1 MRTISSQANGIPS
14 LFPCQCPVYVPDGAG
29 GKPAGSRFFSRTGAA
44 AFGQRRDAAFPVM
57 CFRPGANEAAPARLY
72 RGVCKTVKYAKGV
85 TKAVMPFA
93 L

>member
-14 LFPCQCPVYVPDGAG
+14 LFPFQFPVYVPDGAG
-29 GKPAGSRFFSRTGAA
+29 GKLAED
-44 AFGQRRDAAFPVM
+44 RRELEQGGHGAAFPVTV
-57 CFRPGANEAAPARLY
+57 FSSGANEAAPARLY